1 MENEYAK
8 QAQEFLNATG
18 TQLDIVFDALR
29 PHFAG
34 DTRKDQRDVY
44 RVTMTRGRRSYSF
57 DFGQSFNCSGTA
69 LLKSRYKANDKYP
82 HVVYT
87 VGPLDKD
94 YDRHPRVAPTAYD
107 ILAGL
112 GLCYSEDFDDFIAEY
127 GYAIAS
133 KKDYERALATF
144 DACLDQSTQLQI
156 LFNDDELDLLAE
168 IN

>member
-1 MENEYAK
+1 MENEYEK
-8 QAQEFLNATG
+8 RAQEFLNTTG
-18 TQLDIVFDALR
+18 TKLIIVFDSLR
-29 PHFAG
+29 PHFPG
-34 DTRKDQRDVY
+34 DTRRDQRDVY
-44 RVTMTRGRRSYSF
+44 KVTLIRGARSYTF

-69 LLKSRYKANDKYP
+69 LLKSRYIANDKYP
-82 HVVYT
+82 HVVAT

-127 GYAIAS
+127 GYEIAS
-133 KKDYERALATF
+133 KTDYERALATYE
-144 DACLDQSTQLQI
+144 ACRDQSTQLQI
-156 LFNDDELDLLAE
+156 LFSDEELELLAE